1 MEWGRWG
8 SRKVQVSYVI
18 DKKGTSIFP
27 ELSVKK
33 PTEELPQVDAVI
45 ITVTAAYGSIASMP
59 EEKVK
64 FPIIS
69 LEEVVCES

>member
-1 MEWGRWG
+1 M
-8 SRKVQVSYVI
+8 
-18 DKKGTSIFP
+18 
-27 ELSVKK
+27 KK

-45 ITVTAAYGSIASMP
+45 ITVTAAYGSIASML